1 MATATAK
8 TETKTVNEWDIL
20 EPVAI
25 PRAHQGE
32 EKNLFVC
39 VNGRTFNIPKNGRTV
54 NLPKPVAEVVR
65 EHLDA
70 LIDEQDVLEHIPN
83 KG

>member
-1 MATATAK
+1 MAAKTQTATVEI
-8 TETKTVNEWDIL
+8 TNDWDIM
-20 EPVAI
+20 ETVAI

-39 VNGRTFNIPKNGRTV
+39 VNGRTYNIPKNGRAVT
-54 NLPKPVAEVVR
+54 LPKPVAIVVR

-70 LIDEQDVLEHIPN
+70 LNDEQDVLEHIPN
-83 KG
+83 RG